1 MAEDKK
7 GGTVFK
13 ILFWI
18 GLGIGGT
25 LFYFNYFVTPEYR
38 ETADR
43 FLEPQTATLITNLK
57 MTKGIMVS
65 NTQFAKRYA
74 NQKSL
79 REGMLKYNSAAALYN
94 AYIEMI
100 IVSYD
105 TGFDDKTLEEFDKQ
119 QELAIKDLNSFDE
132 WVTNVKNYVA
142 QTNGDQQHHVVMK
155 KQAYT
160 SYVEVIGDA
169 SKIVSETAYLKENI
183 REQRVKRMI
192 ENLRSCQLPSWDEI
206 NIVSSH

>member
-1 MAEDKK
+1 MAEYKK

-13 ILFWI
+13 ILLWI

-57 MTKGIMVS
+57 KTKGIMVS

-74 NQKSL
+74 TPEYL
-79 REGMLKYNSAAALYN
+79 REGMLLYNSAATSQN
-94 AYIEMI
+94 AYIEMM
-100 IVSYD
+100 IVSFD
-105 TGFDDKTLEEFDKQ
+105 TGFDDVTFEELIKQ
-119 QELAIKDLNSFDE
+119 QTSAKEDIKKYDN
-132 WVTNVKNYVA
+132 WVTDKNNYLS
-142 QTNGDQQHHVVMK
+142 QTNEPRHQPVAVTTT
-155 KQAYT
+155 AF
-160 SYVEVIGDA
+160 VEVLGEA
-169 SKIVSETAYLKENI
+169 SKAVNEAVYLKENI

-192 ENLRSCQLPSWDEI
+192 ENFRSCQLPSWEEI
-206 NIVSSH
+206 NAVYSR

>member
-18 GLGIGGT
+18 GLGVGGT
-25 LFYFNYFVTPEYR
+25 LFYLNYFVTPEYR
-38 ETADR
+38 KSADR
-43 FLEPQTATLITNLK
+43 FLEPQTATLITKLK
-57 MTKGIMVS
+57 KTKGIMVS
-65 NTQFAKRYA
+65 NAQFAKRYA
-74 NQKSL
+74 NDESL
-79 REGMLKYNSAAALYN
+79 RKGMLKYNSAAALHN

-105 TGFDDKTLEEFDKQ
+105 TGFDDKTLEEFNKQ
-119 QELAIKDLNSFDE
+119 QELAIEDLNEFDE
-132 WVTNVKNYVA
+132 WVTDKNNYVT
-142 QTNGDQQHHVVMK
+142 QTNANQPHQVVMRK
-155 KQAYT
+155 KSYT
-160 SYVEVIGDA
+160 SYEVIGEV
-169 SKIVSETAYLKENI
+169 SKAVSEATYLKENI

-206 NIVSSH
+206 NVVYGR